1 MCRHHDVCVE
11 CFRRWTGVSGR
22 HATRF
27 VFEWSAENFFLSFFR
42 SHLISSHLISSR
54 LVSSRLVSSRL
65 VSSRLISS
73 HLISS
78 HLISSRLNLVSYRL
92 VSYIPSYHIPPHLIL
107 SYPANPI
114 PSHPIPMTHSFTRI
128 GDIIIEIESANV
140 EDDDKDIIV
149 ETLRN
154 ACLTVRLVFLQTKRK
169 QWLLMDFELVD
180 VFVPFRFA
188 DLLLCI
194 KMPFDA
200 WDW

>member
-1 MCRHHDVCVE
+1 MT
-11 CFRRWTGVSGR
+11 FVSNVSEDGPAYLAGMR
-22 HATRF
+22 PGSCLNDQLKT
-27 VFEWSAENFFLSFFR
+27 FFSLS
-42 SHLISSHLISSR
+42 S
-54 LVSSRLVSSRL
+54 V
-65 VSSRLISS
+65 
-73 HLISS
+73 LISS

-169 QWLLMDFELVD
+169 Q
-180 VFVPFRFA
+180 
-188 DLLLCI
+188 
-194 KMPFDA
+194 
-200 WDW
+200 